1 MFRIKRLLSLFF
13 RVISKT
19 VQFYVQKSKEM
30 GVGLVK
36 ILLLIVLLLGLV
48 LILGYHQLTFE
59 SGNTE
64 NRDSGESKVQFNFRR
79 SGFTS
84 SPAPDSPSLFA
95 DKDSP
100 VFNRTAEA
108 DNQNVVFFNRVPKT
122 GSEMFQEFTKVLGNL
137 LGYHSYIDPTPMS
150 FFPGQ

>member
-1 MFRIKRLLSLFF
+1 
-13 RVISKT
+13 
-19 VQFYVQKSKEM
+19 M
-30 GVGLVK
+30 GVGIVK

-59 SGNTE
+59 SVNNGNTD
-64 NRDSGESKVQFNFRR
+64 NRDLSESKVQFNFRR

-100 VFNRTAEA
+100 VFNRTVEA

-137 LGYHSYIDPTPMS
+137 LGYHSYIDPSPMS